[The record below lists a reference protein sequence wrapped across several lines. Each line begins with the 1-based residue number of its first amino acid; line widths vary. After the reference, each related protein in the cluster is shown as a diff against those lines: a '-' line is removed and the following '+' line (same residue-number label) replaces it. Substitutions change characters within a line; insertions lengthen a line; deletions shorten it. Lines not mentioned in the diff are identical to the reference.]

1 MIKISNLSKS
11 FGDHKVFDNIN
22 LEVKRGDI
30 RGLIG
35 FSGCGKSTLLKII
48 ADLETAD
55 SGEVRLLSDRVGMA
69 FQYSALFDSM
79 TVAENISFP
88 LTVGEKLEKQY
99 EEQELKNI
107 VAEKLSFVGLPGVQ
121 DLYPSELS
129 GGMKKRVSFARAIVD
144 DPEIILFDEPTAGL
158 DPVAS
163 TLIEDLIVK
172 FQKETNSAIIVVTH
186 QRSTI
191 ERTTSCISM
200 LYDTKVVWQG
210 SPQQLYDEN
219 NNDPYAVQFR
229 YGQVEGP
236 MHVAH

>member
-1 MIKISNLSKS
+1 MIKIKGLSKS
-11 FGDHKVFDNIN
+11 FGDHKIFDNLN

-35 FSGCGKSTLLKII
+35 FSGCGKSTLMKII
-48 ADLETAD
+48 ADLESAD
-55 SGEVRLLSDRVGMA
+55 SGEVKLASERVGMA

-88 LTVGEKLEKQY
+88 LRVAKRTENRYSEAELKTLVEEKLH
-99 EEQELKNI
+99 
-107 VAEKLSFVGLPGVQ
+107 FVGLPGIEE
-121 DLYPSELS
+121 LYPSELS
-129 GGMKKRVSFARAIVD
+129 GGMKKRISFARAIID

-172 FQKETNSAIIVVTH
+172 LQQETNSATIVVTH
-186 QRSTI
+186 QASTI
-191 ERTTSCISM
+191 KRTTTCISM

-210 SPQQLYDEN
+210 TPLSLFDESN
-219 NNDPYAVQFR
+219 QDPYAIQFR
-229 YGQVEGP
+229 KGDVEGP
-236 MHVAH
+236 MHVPH